1 MEFALN
7 DEQRMVRDTVRKFA
21 EERLAGSATE
31 RDHEERPPLEELKEF
46 AGLGFLGMTIPEE
59 YDGLPLDDVS
69 EAIVIEELSR
79 VDASFGVIVSVH
91 TSLTAS
97 VIVDHGT
104 EEQKKKYLPNM
115 ATGEKI
121 AAYSLSEAGAGSDP
135 GAMTAVAEKKGDRW
149 ALSGEKMWVTNGGIA
164 DYFIVFARS
173 DSKAKGAKGI
183 TAFMVEKGTPGF
195 SVGKKEEKLGIRSS
209 DTVSLVLENCEVPAE
224 NVLGGE
230 GKGMRVAF
238 QALDKS
244 RIGVAAQ
251 AVGIAQGALDAAIKY
266 AKERETFG
274 KPIIAHQT
282 IGNYLADM
290 ATRTEAA
297 RLLTYKAA
305 WMKERKVVHTKESA
319 QAKLFAGD
327 TAVWVA
333 DRAVQVLGGY
343 GFTRDFPVE
352 RAYRDA
358 KITQIYEGTNEIQ
371 RLVIARALG
380 TE

>member
-1 MEFALN
+1 MEFGWS
-7 DEQRMVRDTVRKFA
+7 DEQKMVRDAVRKFA
-21 EERLAGSATE
+21 VEKLRPTATE
-31 RDHEERPPLEELKEF
+31 RDEKEAPPLAELKEF
-46 AGLGFLGMTIPEE
+46 AELGFLGMTIPEE
-59 YDGLPLDDVS
+59 YGGIPLDDVS

-79 VDASFGVIVSVH
+79 EDASFGVVVSVH

-104 EEQKKKYLPNM
+104 DEQKKKYLPDM
-115 ATGEKI
+115 AAGERI

-135 GAMTAVAEKKGDRW
+135 GAMTCAAVKKGDKYI
-149 ALSGEKMWVTNGGIA
+149 LNGEKMWVTNGSIA
-164 DYFIVFARS
+164 DIFILMARTDPS
-173 DSKAKGAKGI
+173 EKGAKGI
-183 TAFMVEKGTPGF
+183 SAFLIEKGFPGF

-209 DTVSLVLENCEVPAE
+209 DTVSLILENCEVPAS
-224 NVLGGE
+224 NLLLQE

-251 AVGIAQGALDAAIKY
+251 AVGIAQGAFDAALKF

-290 ATRTEAA
+290 STRIEAA

-305 WMKERKVVHTKESA
+305 YMKEKKVVHTKESA

-343 GFTRDFPVE
+343 GYTREFPVE

-380 TE
+380 SE